1 MRTSN
6 RKLNF
11 LFIIDSFKKL
21 DLRYD
26 TSLALMIECQKRGHR
41 VFYAEPKEIVLTNHT
56 VRIKASETTLARSI
70 PTLVHVE
77 WIDASKFDYIFI
89 RKDPP
94 VDLEYIYMTHKLEY
108 VPNHVRIIN
117 RPKGIRDTNEK
128 IVGLRFKKWMPA
140 SVVTS
145 SLDGIL
151 TFQSSIHSDVILKP
165 LNRKGGEG
173 ILLLPKHSNQKEKII
188 RKSTRNGTES
198 VIAQKFIKK
207 GLTEGDK
214 RILIWDGKMIGA
226 FGRVPKRGEFRANI
240 SCGGSFVKTKIT
252 KREMQIVRAVNP
264 FLRKMGLLFVGLD
277 LIDGWITEINV
288 TSPAGI
294 VDIQELYGIHLE
306 KLMINSL
313 EQKARRQA

>member
-6 RKLNF
+6 QKLNF
-11 LFIIDSFKKL
+11 LFIIDPFKKL

-41 VFYAEPKEIVLTNHT
+41 VLYAEPKDIILTNQT
-56 VRIKASETTLARSI
+56 VQVKTCEAKLARNIPTSVRIKWL
-70 PTLVHVE
+70 
-77 WIDASKFDYIFI
+77 DASKFDYIFI

-94 VDLEYIYMTHKLEY
+94 VDLEYLYMTHKLEF
-108 VPNHVRIIN
+108 VPSNVRIIN
-117 RPKGIRDTNEK
+117 HPKGIRDTNEK
-128 IVGLRFKKWMPA
+128 IIGLRFKKWMPA

-145 SLDGIL
+145 SLEEIL
-151 TFQSSIHSDVILKP
+151 KFQAGVHDDIILKP

-173 ILLLPKHSNQKEKII
+173 ILLLPKRSNQKERII
-188 RKSTRNGTES
+188 RKSTRNETES
-198 VIAQKFIKK
+198 IIAQKFIKK

-240 SCGGSFVKTKIT
+240 SCGGSFVKTKVT
-252 KREMQIVRAVNP
+252 KRDVQIVRAINP
-264 FLRKMGLLFVGLD
+264 LLKKMGLLFVGLD

-306 KLMINSL
+306 RLIVDSL
-313 EQKARRQA
+313 EKKAVR